1 MELTREGKE
10 LLEKIF
16 EILTAAIMEITV
28 FCHKKSCIMVKI
40 NQHGRG
46 TIIHVFTLKTE
57 EIGAAEIGA
66 AETSVNAYQNT
77 RRDIP
82 EDILHVAKV
91 KLLFLAS
98 HEIFATL
105 TNVSGKRFTSQFGL
119 CLRRT
124 KNSFT
129 TTIL

>member
-57 EIGAAEIGA
+57 EKGA